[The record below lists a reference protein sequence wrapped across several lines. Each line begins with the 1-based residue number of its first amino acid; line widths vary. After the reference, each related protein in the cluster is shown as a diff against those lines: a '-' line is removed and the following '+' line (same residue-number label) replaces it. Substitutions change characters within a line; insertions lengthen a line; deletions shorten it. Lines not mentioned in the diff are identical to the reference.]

1 MRQFIK
7 PLYLAIS
14 LSIITTSCGD
24 KSAENSAQQM
34 PDSTEVQSQN
44 VTQEELPLNP
54 SRSAYSDYTFD
65 VAIRNEGQND
75 ILIFI
80 MRKGAFMNQKT
91 ESINPGNTIKGSAS
105 FDINGNSKPE
115 LIACY
120 GNSSSSGIHISEVDE
135 IGTFTNV
142 TITGT
147 LPVLPELVNITSSGN
162 QLTIV
167 DVDNKV
173 LATLESSDND
183 GKIAFTVK

>member
-91 ESINPGNTIKGSAS
+91 ES
-105 FDINGNSKPE
+105 NSKPE